1 MGLRTSAQE
10 FGEMPE
16 TGANVTL
23 LQFEDVGFRYPKSLV
38 SSILGKPQP
47 FVVNKV
53 NFELAEGK
61 SLGLVGESGSG
72 KTTLAKIALG
82 LHLPKEGRVQLCGTS
97 LSGLG
102 RRELSRIVQPV
113 FQDPMD
119 ALDPRMT
126 IGSQVEEPLV
136 VHRFGDRTDRR
147 KRALNMLARVGL
159 GTDVAQRYPHEI
171 SGGQAQRAVI
181 ARALVIEPKLVVC
194 DEPTSALDTSVQL
207 QILNLLKDLQ
217 RDTGI
222 AYLFIS
228 HDLRAVAYICHD
240 AVVLHR
246 GQVVEAG
253 AVGQLLS
260 QPRHPYTRSLLAAIP
275 KTRRDELTVIRPHDS
290 ET

>member
-16 TGANVTL
+16 TGANATL

-38 SSILGKPQP
+38 SSILEKPQP

-194 DEPTSALDTSVQL
+194 DEPTSALDTSVHAPDPEPLERPPGEILASLISSSVTIYVQL
-207 QILNLLKDLQ
+207 PTSVMM
-217 RDTGI
+217 RWCFI
-222 AYLFIS
+222 ADRWS
-228 HDLRAVAYICHD
+228 KRAP
-240 AVVLHR
+240 L
-246 GQVVEAG
+246 
-253 AVGQLLS
+253 
-260 QPRHPYTRSLLAAIP
+260 
-275 KTRRDELTVIRPHDS
+275 DS
-290 ET
+290 C